1 MPKKGT
7 DKYNFITKEQLEQL
21 YIKANLSRE
30 EVAKKLN
37 VPEYVVKRK
46 CQKFGIKKSSDLHV
60 QNIRKACLEK
70 YGVIN
75 GGGAPEILEKIKETN
90 RKKFGSD
97 WYLQTDDYKRKTKET
112 LEQYGVTNVFQLKE
126 VKDKIKQTN
135 LERYGVE
142 YNMQNKEIAKKASN
156 GIKENWKNKS
166 ENELKIIKQKAS
178 EKTKSILWKID
189 ETKRKNGT
197 FNTSKPEQEVKR
209 LLEEKFS
216 DVKYQYKS
224 EKYPFNCDFYI
235 PELDLYIE
243 FQGTWTHGKH
253 PFSESVEDLET
264 LDKWKTESIT
274 SEFYKNAI
282 EVWTI
287 KDVEKR
293 KIALQNNINLLE
305 FFTIDEFMNWYNSI

>member
-7 DKYNFITKEQLEQL
+7 DKYNFITKEQLKQL
-21 YIKANLSRE
+21 YIKANLPRE

-142 YNMQNKEIAKKASN
+142 HNMQNKEIR
-156 GIKENWKNKS
+156 NKVD
-166 ENELKIIKQKAS
+166 A
-178 EKTKSILWKID
+178 
-189 ETKRKNGT
+189 TKRKNGT
-197 FNTSKPEQEVKR
+197 FNTSEPEQEIKR
-209 LLEEKFS
+209 LLEEKFPN
-216 DVKYQYKS
+216 VQYQYKS

-243 FQGTWTHGKH
+243 YQGTWTHGKH

-264 LDKWKTESIT
+264 LNKWKTESIT

-293 KIALQNNINLLE
+293 KIALQNNINWLE
-305 FFTIDEFMNWYNSI
+305 FFALEDFMNWYNSI

>member
-1 MPKKGT
+1 MENIYAKKKGT

-21 YIKANLSRE
+21 YIKANLPRE

-75 GGGAPEILEKIKETN
+75 GGGAPEVLEKIKETN

-97 WYLQTDDYKRKTKET
+97 WYLQTNDYKRKTKET

-126 VKDKIKQTN
+126 IKDKIKQTN

-142 YNMQNKEIAKKASN
+142 HNMQNKEIR
-156 GIKENWKNKS
+156 NKVD
-166 ENELKIIKQKAS
+166 I
-178 EKTKSILWKID
+178 
-189 ETKRKNGT
+189 TKRKNGT
-197 FNTSKPEQEVKR
+197 FNTSEPEQEIKR

-243 FQGTWTHGKH
+243 YQGIWTHGNH
-253 PFSESVEDLET
+253 PFSESAEDLEK
-264 LDKWKTESIT
+264 LNKWKTEAIT
-274 SEFYKNAI
+274 SEFYQNAI
-282 EVWTI
+282 DVWTI
-287 KDVEKR
+287 ADVKKR
-293 KIALQNNINLLE
+293 KTALQNRLNWLE
-305 FFTIDEFMNWYNSI
+305 FFTIEEFLNWYNAI

>member
-142 YNMQNKEIAKKASN
+142 YNMQNKEVR
-156 GIKENWKNKS
+156 NKVD
-166 ENELKIIKQKAS
+166 I
-178 EKTKSILWKID
+178 
-189 ETKRKNGT
+189 TKRKNGT
-197 FNTSKPEQEVKR
+197 FNTSKPEQEIKR
-209 LLEEKFS
+209 LLEEKFPN
-216 DVKYQYKS
+216 VQYQYKS

-274 SEFYKNAI
+274 SEFYKSAI
-282 EVWTI
+282 EVWTV

-293 KIALQNNINLLE
+293 KIALQNNINWLE
-305 FFTIDEFMNWYNSI
+305 FFALEDFMNWYNSI

>member
-135 LERYGVE
+135 LKRYGVE
-142 YNMQNKEIAKKASN
+142 HNMQNKEVR
-156 GIKENWKNKS
+156 NKVD
-166 ENELKIIKQKAS
+166 I
-178 EKTKSILWKID
+178 TKH
-189 ETKRKNGT
+189 KNGT
-197 FNTSKPEQEVKR
+197 FNTSKPEQEIKR
-209 LLEEKFS
+209 LLEEKFPN
-216 DVKYQYKS
+216 VQYQYKS

>member
-7 DKYNFITKEQLEQL
+7 DKYNFVTKEQLEQL
-21 YIKANLSRE
+21 YIKVNLSRE

-142 YNMQNKEIAKKASN
+142 HNMQNKEIR
-156 GIKENWKNKS
+156 NKV
-166 ENELKIIKQKAS
+166 
-178 EKTKSILWKID
+178 D

-197 FNTSKPEQEVKR
+197 FNTSKPEQEIKR
-209 LLEEKFS
+209 LLEEKFPN
-216 DVKYQYKS
+216 VQYQYKS

-243 FQGTWTHGKH
+243 FQGIWTHGKH

-274 SEFYKNAI
+274 SEFYKNAT
-282 EVWTI
+282 EVWTV

-293 KIALQNNINLLE
+293 KIALQNNINWLE
-305 FFTIDEFMNWYNSI
+305 FFALEDFMNWYNSI

>member
-21 YIKANLSRE
+21 YIKTNLPRE

-90 RKKFGSD
+90 RKKFGLD

-142 YNMQNKEIAKKASN
+142 YNMQNKEVR
-156 GIKENWKNKS
+156 NKVD
-166 ENELKIIKQKAS
+166 I
-178 EKTKSILWKID
+178 
-189 ETKRKNGT
+189 TKRKNGT
-197 FNTSKPEQEVKR
+197 FNTSKPEQEIKR
-209 LLEEKFS
+209 LLEEKFPN
-216 DVKYQYKS
+216 VQYQYKS

-282 EVWTI
+282 EVWTV

-293 KIALQNNINLLE
+293 KIALQNNINWLE
-305 FFTIDEFMNWYNSI
+305 FFTLEDFMNWYNSI

>member
-21 YIKANLSRE
+21 YIKANLPRE

-60 QNIRKACLEK
+60 HNIRKACLEK

-112 LEQYGVTNVFQLKE
+112 LGQYGVTNVFQLKE

-142 YNMQNKEIAKKASN
+142 YNMQNKEVR
-156 GIKENWKNKS
+156 NKVD
-166 ENELKIIKQKAS
+166 I
-178 EKTKSILWKID
+178 
-189 ETKRKNGT
+189 TKRKNGT
-197 FNTSKPEQEVKR
+197 FNTSKPEQEIKR
-209 LLEEKFS
+209 LLEEKFPN
-216 DVKYQYKS
+216 VQYQYKS

-274 SEFYKNAI
+274 SEFYKSAI

-293 KIALQNNINLLE
+293 KIALQNNINWLE
-305 FFTIDEFMNWYNSI
+305 FFALEDFMNWYNSI

>member
-21 YIKANLSRE
+21 YIKANLPRE

-75 GGGAPEILEKIKETN
+75 GGGALEVLEKIKETN

-135 LERYGVE
+135 LKRYGVE
-142 YNMQNKEIAKKASN
+142 HNMQNKEVR
-156 GIKENWKNKS
+156 NKVD
-166 ENELKIIKQKAS
+166 I
-178 EKTKSILWKID
+178 TKH
-189 ETKRKNGT
+189 KNGT
-197 FNTSKPEQEVKR
+197 FNTSKPEQEIKR
-209 LLEEKFS
+209 LLEEKFPN
-216 DVKYQYKS
+216 VQYQYKS

-243 FQGTWTHGKH
+243 FQGIWTHGKH

-287 KDVEKR
+287 KHVEKR
-293 KIALQNNINLLE
+293 KIALQNNINRLE

>member
-21 YIKANLSRE
+21 YIKANLPRE

-37 VPEYVVKRK
+37 VPEYVIKRK

-75 GGGAPEILEKIKETN
+75 GGGAPEVLEKIKETN

-142 YNMQNKEIAKKASN
+142 YNMQNKEVR
-156 GIKENWKNKS
+156 NKVD
-166 ENELKIIKQKAS
+166 I
-178 EKTKSILWKID
+178 
-189 ETKRKNGT
+189 TKRKNGT
-197 FNTSKPEQEVKR
+197 FNTSKPEQEIKR
-209 LLEEKFS
+209 LLEEKFPN
-216 DVKYQYKS
+216 VQYQYKS

-264 LDKWKTESIT
+264 VNKWKTESIT
-274 SEFYKNAI
+274 SEFYKSAI

-293 KIALQNNINLLE
+293 KIALQNNINWLE
-305 FFTIDEFMNWYNSI
+305 FFALEDFMNWYNSI

>member
-142 YNMQNKEIAKKASN
+142 HNMQNKEVR
-156 GIKENWKNKS
+156 NKVD
-166 ENELKIIKQKAS
+166 I
-178 EKTKSILWKID
+178 
-189 ETKRKNGT
+189 TKRKNGT
-197 FNTSKPEQEVKR
+197 FNTSKPEQEIKR
-209 LLEEKFS
+209 LLEEKFPN
-216 DVKYQYKS
+216 VQYQYKS

-264 LDKWKTESIT
+264 VNKWKTESIT

-293 KIALQNNINLLE
+293 KIALQNNINWLE
-305 FFTIDEFMNWYNSI
+305 FFALEDFMNWYNSI

>member
-21 YIKANLSRE
+21 YIKANLPRE

-75 GGGAPEILEKIKETN
+75 GGGALEVLEKIKETN

-135 LERYGVE
+135 LKRYGVE
-142 YNMQNKEIAKKASN
+142 HNMQNKEVR
-156 GIKENWKNKS
+156 NKVD
-166 ENELKIIKQKAS
+166 I
-178 EKTKSILWKID
+178 TKH
-189 ETKRKNGT
+189 KNGT
-197 FNTSKPEQEVKR
+197 FNTSKPEQEIKR
-209 LLEEKFS
+209 LLEEKFPN
-216 DVKYQYKS
+216 VQYQYKS

-243 FQGTWTHGKH
+243 FQGIWTHGKH

-293 KIALQNNINLLE
+293 KIALQNNINRLE

>member
-142 YNMQNKEIAKKASN
+142 YNMQNKEVRNKVDITKY
-156 GIKENWKNKS
+156 KN
-166 ENELKIIKQKAS
+166 N
-178 EKTKSILWKID
+178 
-189 ETKRKNGT
+189 T
-197 FNTSKPEQEVKR
+197 FNTSKPEQEIKR
-209 LLEEKFS
+209 LLEKKFPN
-216 DVKYQYKS
+216 VQYQYKS

-243 FQGTWTHGKH
+243 FQGIWTHGKH

-282 EVWTI
+282 EVWTV

-293 KIALQNNINLLE
+293 KIALQNNINWLE

>member
-21 YIKANLSRE
+21 YIKANLPRE

-75 GGGAPEILEKIKETN
+75 GGGAPEILKKIKETN

-97 WYLQTDDYKRKTKET
+97 WYLQTDDYKRKTKEM

-135 LERYGVE
+135 LKRYGVE
-142 YNMQNKEIAKKASN
+142 HNMQNKEVR
-156 GIKENWKNKS
+156 NKVD
-166 ENELKIIKQKAS
+166 I
-178 EKTKSILWKID
+178 TKH
-189 ETKRKNGT
+189 KNGT
-197 FNTSKPEQEVKR
+197 FNTSKPEQEIKR
-209 LLEEKFS
+209 LLEEKFPN
-216 DVKYQYKS
+216 VQYQYKS

-243 FQGTWTHGKH
+243 FQGIWTHGKH

>member
-7 DKYNFITKEQLEQL
+7 DKYNFVTKEQLEQL
-21 YIKANLSRE
+21 YIKANLPRE

-37 VPEYVVKRK
+37 IPEYVVKRK

-75 GGGAPEILEKIKETN
+75 GGGALEVIKKIKETN

-135 LERYGVE
+135 LKRYGVE
-142 YNMQNKEIAKKASN
+142 HNMQNKEVRNKVDITKH
-156 GIKENWKNKS
+156 KN
-166 ENELKIIKQKAS
+166 N
-178 EKTKSILWKID
+178 
-189 ETKRKNGT
+189 T
-197 FNTSKPEQEVKR
+197 FNTSKPEQEIKR
-209 LLEEKFS
+209 LLEEKFPNIQ
-216 DVKYQYKS
+216 YQYKS

-243 FQGTWTHGKH
+243 FQGIWTHGKH

>member
-112 LEQYGVTNVFQLKE
+112 LEQYGVTNVFQLKA

-142 YNMQNKEIAKKASN
+142 HNMQNKEVR
-156 GIKENWKNKS
+156 NKVD
-166 ENELKIIKQKAS
+166 I
-178 EKTKSILWKID
+178 
-189 ETKRKNGT
+189 TKRKNGT
-197 FNTSKPEQEVKR
+197 FNTSKPEQEIKR
-209 LLEEKFS
+209 LLEEKFPN
-216 DVKYQYKS
+216 VQYQYKS

-264 LDKWKTESIT
+264 VNKWKTESIT

-293 KIALQNNINLLE
+293 KIALQNNINWLE
-305 FFTIDEFMNWYNSI
+305 FFALEDFMNWYNSI

>member
-142 YNMQNKEIAKKASN
+142 YNMQNKEVR
-156 GIKENWKNKS
+156 NKVD
-166 ENELKIIKQKAS
+166 I
-178 EKTKSILWKID
+178 TKH
-189 ETKRKNGT
+189 KNGT
-197 FNTSKPEQEVKR
+197 FNTSKPEQEIKR
-209 LLEEKFS
+209 LLEEKFPN
-216 DVKYQYKS
+216 VQYQYKS

-243 FQGTWTHGKH
+243 FQGIWTHGKH

-282 EVWTI
+282 EVWTV

-293 KIALQNNINLLE
+293 KIALQNNINRLE
-305 FFTIDEFMNWYNSI
+305 FFALEDFMNWYNSI

>member
-7 DKYNFITKEQLEQL
+7 DKYNFITKEQLKQL
-21 YIKANLSRE
+21 YIKANLPRE

-112 LEQYGVTNVFQLKE
+112 LEQYSVTNVFQLKE

-142 YNMQNKEIAKKASN
+142 HNMQNKEIR
-156 GIKENWKNKS
+156 NKV
-166 ENELKIIKQKAS
+166 
-178 EKTKSILWKID
+178 D
-189 ETKRKNGT
+189 VTKRKNGT
-197 FNTSKPEQEVKR
+197 FNTSEPEQEIKR
-209 LLEEKFS
+209 LLEKKFPN
-216 DVKYQYKS
+216 VQYQYKS

-253 PFSESVEDLET
+253 PFSESAEDLET

-274 SEFYKNAI
+274 SEFYKSAI

-293 KIALQNNINLLE
+293 KIALQNNINWLE
-305 FFTIDEFMNWYNSI
+305 FFALEDFMNWYNSI

>member
-142 YNMQNKEIAKKASN
+142 YNMQNKEVRNKVDIAKH
-156 GIKENWKNKS
+156 
-166 ENELKIIKQKAS
+166 
-178 EKTKSILWKID
+178 
-189 ETKRKNGT
+189 KNGT
-197 FNTSKPEQEVKR
+197 FNTSKPEQEIKR
-209 LLEEKFS
+209 LLEKKFPN
-216 DVKYQYKS
+216 VQYQYKS

-243 FQGTWTHGKH
+243 FQGIWTHGKH
-253 PFSESVEDLET
+253 PFSESVEDLEI

-282 EVWTI
+282 EVWTV

-293 KIALQNNINLLE
+293 KIALQNNINWLE
-305 FFTIDEFMNWYNSI
+305 FFALEDFMNWYNSI

>member
-21 YIKANLSRE
+21 YIKANLPRE

-142 YNMQNKEIAKKASN
+142 YNMQNKEVR
-156 GIKENWKNKS
+156 NKVD
-166 ENELKIIKQKAS
+166 I
-178 EKTKSILWKID
+178 
-189 ETKRKNGT
+189 TKRKNGT
-197 FNTSKPEQEVKR
+197 FNTSKPEQEIKR
-209 LLEEKFS
+209 LLEEKFPN
-216 DVKYQYKS
+216 VQYQYKS

-264 LDKWKTESIT
+264 LNKWKTESIT
-274 SEFYKNAI
+274 SEFYKSAI

-293 KIALQNNINLLE
+293 KIALQNNINWLE
-305 FFTIDEFMNWYNSI
+305 FFALEDFMNWYNSI

>member
-21 YIKANLSRE
+21 YIKANLPRE

-75 GGGAPEILEKIKETN
+75 GGGALEVLEKIKETN

-135 LERYGVE
+135 LKRYGVE
-142 YNMQNKEIAKKASN
+142 HNMQNKEVR
-156 GIKENWKNKS
+156 NKVD
-166 ENELKIIKQKAS
+166 I
-178 EKTKSILWKID
+178 TKH
-189 ETKRKNGT
+189 KNGT
-197 FNTSKPEQEVKR
+197 FNTSKPEQEIKR
-209 LLEEKFS
+209 LLEEKFPN
-216 DVKYQYKS
+216 VQYQYKS

-243 FQGTWTHGKH
+243 FQGIWTHGKH

-264 LDKWKTESIT
+264 VNKWKTESIT

>member
-112 LEQYGVTNVFQLKE
+112 LEQYGVINVFQLKE

-142 YNMQNKEIAKKASN
+142 YNMQNKEVR
-156 GIKENWKNKS
+156 NKVD
-166 ENELKIIKQKAS
+166 I
-178 EKTKSILWKID
+178 
-189 ETKRKNGT
+189 TKRKNGT
-197 FNTSKPEQEVKR
+197 FNTSKPEQEIKR
-209 LLEEKFS
+209 LLEEKFPN
-216 DVKYQYKS
+216 VQYQYKS

-264 LDKWKTESIT
+264 VNKWKTESIT

-293 KIALQNNINLLE
+293 KIALQNNINWLE
-305 FFTIDEFMNWYNSI
+305 FFALEDFMNWYNSI

>member
-21 YIKANLSRE
+21 YIKANLPRE

-75 GGGAPEILEKIKETN
+75 GGGALEVLEKIKETN

-135 LERYGVE
+135 LKRYGVE
-142 YNMQNKEIAKKASN
+142 HNMQNKEVR
-156 GIKENWKNKS
+156 NKVD
-166 ENELKIIKQKAS
+166 I
-178 EKTKSILWKID
+178 TKH
-189 ETKRKNGT
+189 KNGT
-197 FNTSKPEQEVKR
+197 FNTSKPEQEIKR
-209 LLEEKFS
+209 LLEEKFPN
-216 DVKYQYKS
+216 VQYQYKS

-243 FQGTWTHGKH
+243 FQGIWTHGKH

>member
-75 GGGAPEILEKIKETN
+75 GGGAPEVLEKIKETN

-112 LEQYGVTNVFQLKE
+112 LEQYCVTNVFQLKE
-126 VKDKIKQTN
+126 VKDKIKRTN

-142 YNMQNKEIAKKASN
+142 HNMQNKEVR
-156 GIKENWKNKS
+156 NKVD
-166 ENELKIIKQKAS
+166 I
-178 EKTKSILWKID
+178 TKH
-189 ETKRKNGT
+189 KNGT
-197 FNTSKPEQEVKR
+197 FNTSKPEQEIKR

-293 KIALQNNINLLE
+293 KIALQNNINWLE
-305 FFTIDEFMNWYNSI
+305 FFTIDEFLEWYNSI

>member
-21 YIKANLSRE
+21 YIKANLPRE
-30 EVAKKLN
+30 KVAKKLN

-142 YNMQNKEIAKKASN
+142 YNMQNKEVR
-156 GIKENWKNKS
+156 NKVD
-166 ENELKIIKQKAS
+166 I
-178 EKTKSILWKID
+178 
-189 ETKRKNGT
+189 TKRKNGT
-197 FNTSKPEQEVKR
+197 FNTSKPEQEIKR
-209 LLEEKFS
+209 LLEEKFPN
-216 DVKYQYKS
+216 VQYQYKS

-243 FQGTWTHGKH
+243 FQGIWTHGKH

-282 EVWTI
+282 EVWTV

-293 KIALQNNINLLE
+293 KIALQNNINWLE
-305 FFTIDEFMNWYNSI
+305 FFALEDFMNWYNSI

>member
-7 DKYNFITKEQLEQL
+7 DKYNCITKEQLEQL
-21 YIKANLSRE
+21 YIKANLPRE

-142 YNMQNKEIAKKASN
+142 YNMQNKEVR
-156 GIKENWKNKS
+156 NKVD
-166 ENELKIIKQKAS
+166 I
-178 EKTKSILWKID
+178 
-189 ETKRKNGT
+189 TKRKNST
-197 FNTSKPEQEVKR
+197 FNTSKPEQEIKR

-216 DVKYQYKS
+216 DVQYQYKS

>member
-142 YNMQNKEIAKKASN
+142 YNMQNKEVR
-156 GIKENWKNKS
+156 NKVD
-166 ENELKIIKQKAS
+166 I
-178 EKTKSILWKID
+178 
-189 ETKRKNGT
+189 TKRKNGT
-197 FNTSKPEQEVKR
+197 FNTSKPEQEIKR
-209 LLEEKFS
+209 LLEKKFPN
-216 DVKYQYKS
+216 VQYQYKS

-243 FQGTWTHGKH
+243 FQGIWTHGKH

-282 EVWTI
+282 EVWTV

>member
-75 GGGAPEILEKIKETN
+75 GGGAPEILKKIKETN

-112 LEQYGVTNVFQLKE
+112 LGQYGVTNVFQLKE

-142 YNMQNKEIAKKASN
+142 YNMQNKEVR
-156 GIKENWKNKS
+156 NKVD
-166 ENELKIIKQKAS
+166 I
-178 EKTKSILWKID
+178 
-189 ETKRKNGT
+189 TKRKNGT
-197 FNTSKPEQEVKR
+197 FNTSKPEQEIKR
-209 LLEEKFS
+209 LLEERFS

-264 LDKWKTESIT
+264 VNKWKTESIT

>member
-142 YNMQNKEIAKKASN
+142 YNMQNKEVR
-156 GIKENWKNKS
+156 NKVD
-166 ENELKIIKQKAS
+166 I
-178 EKTKSILWKID
+178 
-189 ETKRKNGT
+189 TKRKNGT
-197 FNTSKPEQEVKR
+197 FNTSKPEQEIKR
-209 LLEEKFS
+209 LLEEKFPN
-216 DVKYQYKS
+216 VQYQYKS

-264 LDKWKTESIT
+264 VNKWKTESIT

-293 KIALQNNINLLE
+293 KIALQNNINWLE
-305 FFTIDEFMNWYNSI
+305 FFALEDFMNWYNSI

>member
-142 YNMQNKEIAKKASN
+142 YNMQNKEVR
-156 GIKENWKNKS
+156 NKVD
-166 ENELKIIKQKAS
+166 I
-178 EKTKSILWKID
+178 
-189 ETKRKNGT
+189 TKRKNGT
-197 FNTSKPEQEVKR
+197 FNTSKPEQEIKR
-209 LLEEKFS
+209 LLEEKFPN
-216 DVKYQYKS
+216 VQYQYKS

-243 FQGTWTHGKH
+243 FQGIWTHGKH

-282 EVWTI
+282 EVWTV